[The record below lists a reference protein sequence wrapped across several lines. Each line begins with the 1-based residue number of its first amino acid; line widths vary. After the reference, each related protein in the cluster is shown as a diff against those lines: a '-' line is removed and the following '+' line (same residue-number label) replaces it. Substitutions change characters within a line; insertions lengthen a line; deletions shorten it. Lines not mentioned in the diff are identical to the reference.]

1 MHERYND
8 MYEAAVRY
16 YVHDET
22 MESIARQ
29 LGMSRSSVSRL
40 LGRAREEGLV
50 RITVAE
56 NAGSRSATANLL
68 SKRFGVTV
76 HIATVGES
84 IPMPARFER
93 VSRLAAA
100 LFKESVADGQ
110 LIGVAWGVTLSS
122 IVQHLDRR
130 PLRDAMIVQMNGG
143 ANSESTG
150 APYVGAILEGLA
162 NSFDARIVHFP
173 VPAFFDYAETRQA
186 MWRERSVRRV
196 LDLQRR
202 LDIAIFGVGSIHGK
216 VPSHVYTAGYL
227 DPADM
232 AQLVR
237 EGAVGDVCTV
247 LLREDGTYADIS
259 YNERA
264 TGLAPDELKNV
275 PKRICVVADPARA
288 PAVVGAL
295 RSGVVTDLV
304 CDDITADAV
313 AARLS

>member
-1 MHERYND
+1 MHERYDD

-22 MESIARQ
+22 MDSIAHQ
-29 LGMSRSSVSRL
+29 FGMSRSSVSRL
-40 LGRAREEGLV
+40 LARARDEGLV

-56 NAGSRSATANLL
+56 HAGSRSATANVLAR
-68 SKRFGVTV
+68 RFGIKV
-76 HIATVGES
+76 HIATVGDAVQ
-84 IPMPARFER
+84 MATRFDR
-93 VSRLAAA
+93 VARLAAV
-100 LFKESVADGQ
+100 LFKESVQDGQ

-130 PLRDAMIVQMNGG
+130 PLRDATIVQMNGG
-143 ANSESTG
+143 ANSQSID
-150 APYVGAILEGLA
+150 APYVGAILEGLGTA
-162 NSFDARIVHFP
+162 FDARIVHFP
-173 VPAFFDYAETRQA
+173 VPAFFDYAETRRA

-196 LDLQRR
+196 LELQRH

-227 DPADM
+227 DAADM

-259 YNERA
+259 CNERA
-264 TGLAPDELKNV
+264 TGLAPDELKLV
-275 PKRICVVADPARA
+275 PRRICVVADPARA
-288 PAVVGAL
+288 PALLGAL
-295 RSGVVTDLV
+295 RCGAVTDLV
-304 CDDITADAV
+304 CDDTTAQAV
-313 AARLS
+313 VASL